1 MRRFKIMADYESWP
15 IWETTGGQ
23 YTNMDPVLLELPQD
37 LVARIE
43 AWADTYDATLKADD
57 PSSSGFPDDDARSA
71 FETEGLSI
79 WWSLQMARPD
89 DRFDYFSELMQ
100 RLYGPL

>member
-1 MRRFKIMADYESWP
+1 MADYESWP
-15 IWETTGGQ
+15 IWETTGSQ
-23 YTNMDPVLLELPQD
+23 YINIDPAVLELPAE
-37 LVARIE
+37 LVTRIE
-43 AWADTYDATLKADD
+43 AWADDYDGTLKAED
-57 PSSSGFPDDDARSA
+57 PSSSGFPDEEARAA

-89 DRFDYFSELMQ
+89 DRFEYFSELMQ